1 MLPVLFN
8 LKRKRNEVPHLSRC
22 CMGTKDTCP
31 GDKYMSK
38 IIFHIDVNSAFLSWT
53 AVEKL
58 KNGCDVDIREIPSI
72 IGGDE
77 ASRHGIVLAKS
88 VSAKKY
94 GVQTGEP
101 VAAALRKC
109 AALVMEPPNHQMY
122 RQYSKKLMDYLKG
135 YTPDTEQLSI
145 DECFLDYTPIA
156 HLYGEPIAFAHR
168 LKDEIKEKFGF
179 TVNIGISE
187 VKILAKM
194 ASDFEKPDK
203 VHTLW
208 KKEIQ
213 EKMWPLPVSEL
224 YMVGKSSLP
233 KLRNLGIH
241 TIGDLARM
249 NPEILEAH
257 LKSFGRLIWENANGI
272 GSDVVESEETA
283 AKGVGNSTTL
293 PENVTDREGA
303 KKVLLSLSESVCGRL
318 RKHEFLAG
326 NVTVEI
332 KYANFSKCSHQAP
345 LLSPTSS
352 TVKVYEL
359 SCRLFDELWNGSPI
373 RLLGIRTSKLQDVA
387 EPVQLSLFDM
397 EFPKE
402 TKKQTEQMTSK
413 LEKLKKLDEAMDTI
427 KKRYGDG
434 AIMRGSFLMKEKQ
447 PPSAQEE

>member
-1 MLPVLFN
+1 MSVLFLIN
-8 LKRKRNEVPHLSRC
+8 LI
-22 CMGTKDTCP
+22 
-31 GDKYMSK
+31 KYIYLVMKHMRK
-38 IIFHIDVNSAFLSWT
+38 IIFHIDVNSAYLSWT

-58 KNGCDVDIREIPSI
+58 KSGCDVDLREIPSI

-94 GVQTGEP
+94 GVKTGEP
-101 VAAALRKC
+101 VASALRKC
-109 AALVMEPPNHQMY
+109 AALVMEPPNHRMY
-122 RQYSKKLMDYLKG
+122 KEYSRKLMDYLKT
-135 YTPDTEQLSI
+135 YTPDIEQLSI

-156 HLYGEPIAFAHR
+156 RSYGEPVAFARR
-168 LKDEIKEKFGF
+168 LKGEIKEKFGF

-208 KKEIQ
+208 KEEIQ
-213 EKMWPLPVSEL
+213 EKMWILPVSEL

-233 KLRNLGIH
+233 KLRNLGIR

-249 NPEILEAH
+249 DPDILEAH
-257 LKSFGRLIWENANGI
+257 FKSFGKLIWENANGI
-272 GSDVVESEETA
+272 GSDVVESEEAA

-293 PENVTDREGA
+293 REDVTDGEQA
-303 KKVLLSLSESVCGRL
+303 KKVLLSLAESVCARL

-332 KYANFSKCSHQAP
+332 KYADFSKCSHQAP
-345 LLSPTSS
+345 LLSPANS
-352 TVKVYEL
+352 TARIYEL
-359 SCRLFDELWNGSPI
+359 SCKLFDELWNGSPI
-373 RLLGIRTSKLQDVA
+373 RLLGIRTSKLQDER
-387 EPVQLSLFDM
+387 EPVQMSLFDM

-402 TKKQTEQMTSK
+402 TEKPLAKTSRAEK
-413 LEKLKKLDEAMDTI
+413 LEKLDKAMDTI
-427 KKRYGDG
+427 KKRYGEG
-434 AIMRGSFLMKEKQ
+434 AVTRGSFLMKSKQ

>member
-1 MLPVLFN
+1 M
-8 LKRKRNEVPHLSRC
+8 RR
-22 CMGTKDTCP
+22 
-31 GDKYMSK
+31 
-38 IIFHIDVNSAFLSWT
+38 IIFHIDVNSAYLSWS

-58 KNGCDVDIREIPSI
+58 KNGADVDLREIPSI

-94 GVQTGEP
+94 GVTTGEP
-101 VAAALRKC
+101 IAQALRKC
-109 AALVMEPPNHQMY
+109 ASLVMEPPNHKMY
-122 RQYSKKLMDYLKG
+122 REYSRRLMDYFKT
-135 YTPDTEQLSI
+135 YTPDIEQLSV

-156 HLYGEPIAFAHR
+156 HLYGEPVAFANR
-168 LKDEIKEKFGF
+168 LKNEVKEKFGF
-179 TVNIGISE
+179 TVNVGISE

-208 KKEIQ
+208 KSEIVQ
-213 EKMWPLPVSEL
+213 KMWPLPVSEL

-241 TIGDLARM
+241 TIGDLAQM

-257 LKSFGRLIWENANGI
+257 FKSFGKLIWENANGI
-272 GSDVVESEETA
+272 GSDVVESEEAA

-293 PENVTDREGA
+293 REDVTDADNA
-303 KKVLLSLSESVCGRL
+303 KKVLLSLAESVSGRL

-326 NVTVEI
+326 NVAVEI
-332 KYANFSKCSHQAP
+332 KYSDFTKCSHQAP
-345 LLSPTSS
+345 FLTPTNS
-352 TVKVYEL
+352 TAKIYEM

-373 RLLGIRTSKLQDVA
+373 RLLGIRTSKLQDIS
-387 EPVQLSLFDM
+387 EPVQMSLFDM
-397 EFPKE
+397 EFPKK
-402 TKKQTEQMTSK
+402 TKKEATMSKGPNREK
-413 LEKLKKLDEAMDTI
+413 LEKLDKAMDDI
-427 KKRYGDG
+427 KKRFGEG
-434 AIMRGSFLMKEKQ
+434 AIVRGSTLIKDKQ

>member
-1 MLPVLFN
+1 M
-8 LKRKRNEVPHLSRC
+8 SR
-22 CMGTKDTCP
+22 
-31 GDKYMSK
+31 

-58 KNGCDVDIREIPSI
+58 KNGSDVDIREIPAI

-94 GVQTGEP
+94 GVTTGEP
-101 VAAALRKC
+101 IAQALRKC
-109 AALVMEPPNHQMY
+109 ASLVMEPPNHKMY
-122 RQYSKKLMDYLKG
+122 REYSRQLMDYFRT
-135 YTPDTEQLSI
+135 YTPDIEQLSV

-156 HLYGEPIAFAHR
+156 HLYGEPVAFANR
-168 LKDEIKEKFGF
+168 LRNEVKEKFGF
-179 TVNIGISE
+179 TVNVGISE

-208 KKEIQ
+208 KSEIHK
-213 EKMWPLPVSEL
+213 KMWPLPVSEL

-257 LKSFGRLIWENANGI
+257 FKSFGRMIWENANGI
-272 GSDVVESEETA
+272 GSDVVESESAA
-283 AKGVGNSTTL
+283 AKGVGNSTTMR
-293 PENVTDREGA
+293 EDVTDADNA
-303 KKVLLSLSESVCGRL
+303 KKVLLTLAESVSGRL

-332 KYANFSKCSHQAP
+332 KYSDFSKCSHQSP
-345 LLSPTSS
+345 LLTPTNS
-352 TVKVYEL
+352 TAKIYEL
-359 SCRLFDELWNGSPI
+359 SCQLFDELWNGAPI
-373 RLLGIRTSKLQDVA
+373 RLLGIRTSKLQDVS
-387 EPVQLSLFDM
+387 EPVQMSLFDM
-397 EFPKE
+397 EFPEEIKE
-402 TKKQTEQMTSK
+402 KKRTNKGPSGEK
-413 LEKLKKLDEAMDTI
+413 LEKLDKAMDAI

-434 AIMRGSFLMKEKQ
+434 AIMRGSFLMKDKQ

>member
-1 MLPVLFN
+1 
-8 LKRKRNEVPHLSRC
+8 
-22 CMGTKDTCP
+22 
-31 GDKYMSK
+31 MSK
-38 IIFHIDVNSAFLSWT
+38 IIFHIDVNSAFLSWS

-58 KNGCDVDIREIPSI
+58 KNGSDVDIREIPAI

-94 GVQTGEP
+94 GVTTGEP
-101 VAAALRKC
+101 VASALRKC
-109 AALVMEPPNHQMY
+109 ANLVMEPPNHQMY
-122 RQYSKKLMDYLKG
+122 REYSRQLMDYFRN
-135 YTPDTEQLSI
+135 YTPDIEQLSV

-156 HLYGEPIAFAHR
+156 HLYGEPYVFAHR
-168 LKDEIKEKFGF
+168 LKNEVKEKFGY

-194 ASDFEKPDK
+194 ASDFQKPDK

-208 KKEIQ
+208 KSEIQ
-213 EKMWPLPVSEL
+213 KKMWPLPVSEL

-241 TIGDLARM
+241 TIGDLAGM

-257 LKSFGRLIWENANGI
+257 FKSFGKLIWENANGI
-272 GSDVVESEETA
+272 GSDVVESESTA

-293 PENVTDREGA
+293 REDVTDADNA
-303 KKVLLSLSESVCGRL
+303 KKVLLSLAESVSGRL

-332 KYANFSKCSHQAP
+332 KYADFTKCSHQAP
-345 LLSPTSS
+345 FLTPTNATS
-352 TVKVYEL
+352 KIYEL
-359 SCRLFDELWNGSPI
+359 SCLLFDELWNGYPV
-373 RLLGIRTSKLQDVA
+373 RLLGIRCSKLQDVG
-387 EPVQLSLFDM
+387 EPVQMSLFDM
-397 EFPKE
+397 EFPKNE
-402 TKKQTEQMTSK
+402 NGQTALSKTPNREK
-413 LEKLKKLDEAMDTI
+413 LEKLDKAMDSI
-427 KKRYGDG
+427 KKRFGDG
-434 AIMRGSFLMKEKQ
+434 AIVRGSSLIGDKK

>member
-1 MLPVLFN
+1 M
-8 LKRKRNEVPHLSRC
+8 RK
-22 CMGTKDTCP
+22 M
-31 GDKYMSK
+31 
-38 IIFHIDVNSAFLSWT
+38 IFHIDVNSAYLSWT

-58 KNGCDVDIREIPSI
+58 KNGYDVDIREIPAI

-94 GVQTGEP
+94 GVTTGEP

-109 AALVMEPPNHQMY
+109 ANLVMEPPNHKMY
-122 RQYSKKLMDYLKG
+122 REYSRQLMSYLKS
-135 YTPDTEQLSI
+135 YTPDIEQLSV
-145 DECFLDYTPIA
+145 DECFLDYGPIA
-156 HLYGEPIAFAHR
+156 HLYGEPVAFATR
-168 LKDEIKEKFGF
+168 LKNEINTKFGF

-213 EKMWPLPVSEL
+213 EKMWILPVSEL

-233 KLRNLGIH
+233 KLRNLGIR

-249 NPEILEAH
+249 NPELLEAH
-257 LKSFGRLIWENANGI
+257 FKSFGKLIWENANGI
-272 GSDVVESEETA
+272 GSDVVESEEAA

-293 PENVTDREGA
+293 PEDVTDAEKA
-303 KKVLLSLSESVCGRL
+303 KKVLLSLAESVSARL

-326 NVTVEI
+326 NATVEI
-332 KYANFSKCSHQAP
+332 KYADFSKCSHQAP
-345 LLSPTSS
+345 FLTPTNSAA
-352 TVKVYEL
+352 KIHEL
-359 SCRLFDELWNGSPI
+359 ASILFDELWNGSPI
-373 RLLGIRTSKLQDVA
+373 RLLGIRTSKLQDVS
-387 EPVQLSLFDM
+387 EPVQMSLFDM

-402 TKKQTEQMTSK
+402 TTMKGQMQKGPTSEK
-413 LEKLKKLDEAMDTI
+413 LEKLDKAMDAI

-434 AIMRGSFLMKEKQ
+434 AIVRGSILMKDKQ
-447 PPSAQEE
+447 TGSAQEV